1 MLYKNT
7 TETSATS
14 VNFWRKL
21 GRYTIMAL
29 LLCRIDGAVSAVAD
43 AIERPAIK
51 SHLVEHSVLMAA
63 SYAGD
68 HLIAVG
74 ERGLILRSD
83 DEGKSWQQQPSP
95 VSVTLTGVDFS
106 DEKIGYAIGHGG
118 IVLRTT
124 NGGAE
129 WKVLLDGR
137 TLAQNLLQQA
147 EASKDEEAIY
157 QAKLLVSDGPDKPF
171 LDMLLLGPDHL
182 IVVGAYG
189 LALETKDGGKTW
201 GSWMGRIQNYFGFH
215 LYSIRKQAD
224 RILIAGEQ
232 GFIALSKDN
241 GQTFD
246 ILDTPYEGS
255 FFTAQ
260 LSGKSTIVLAGL
272 RGNTFVSNN
281 NGDVWESIKN
291 PINASIF
298 ASFMNGNGQVIMA
311 NQAGILLGLTENRLV
326 PLTRKRLP
334 PLNNMLEKANGSVLA
349 LSINGPVSIDV
360 GDLK

>member
-7 TETSATS
+7 AETFPVSAR
-14 VNFWRKL
+14 FWRQL
-21 GRYTIMAL
+21 GRYTLMAL
-29 LLCRIDGAVSAVAD
+29 LLCRMDGVIAAVAD
-43 AIERPAIK
+43 AIERPAIV
-51 SHLVEHSVLMAA
+51 SHLGEHSVLMDA
-63 SYAGD
+63 SYAGN

-83 DEGKSWQQQPSP
+83 DEGDSWQQQASP

-106 DEKIGYAIGHGG
+106 DAKNGYAIGHGG

-129 WKVLLDGR
+129 WKVQLDGR

-147 EASKDEEAIY
+147 EASNDEEAIY
-157 QAKLLVSDGPDKPF
+157 QANLLVSDGPDKPF
-171 LDMLLLGPDHL
+171 LDMLLLGPEHL

-189 LALETKDGGKTW
+189 LALETKDGGRTW
-201 GSWMGRIQNYFGFH
+201 SSWMGRIQNYFGFH

-224 RILIAGEQ
+224 RILVVGEQ
-232 GFIALSKDN
+232 GFIALSTDN
-241 GQTFD
+241 GQSFET
-246 ILDTPYEGS
+246 LDTPYEGS
-255 FFTAQ
+255 FFTAE
-260 LSGKSTIVLAGL
+260 LSGDNQIALAGL
-272 RGNTFVSNN
+272 RGNTFVSHD
-281 NGDVWESIKN
+281 NGEAWVSIKN
-291 PINASIF
+291 PIKASIL
-298 ASFMNGNGQVIMA
+298 ASFTNTNGQIIMA
-311 NQAGILLGLTENRLV
+311 NQAGILLGLTDNRLV

-334 PLNNMLEKANGSVLA
+334 PLTNMLEKANGSVLA